1 MFSRQAIKASPS
13 IVTENTDLKNAK
25 KSLPL

>member
-1 MFSRQAIKASPS
+1 MFSREAIKTSPS
-13 IVTENTDLKNAK
+13 IVTENTDFENAK